1 MVFRSRSVRAWLG
14 LALLGG
20 LVLACAAPPQ
30 DHSEETEGPPLL
42 PTRSGVNVLAVSFDA
57 LRADAL
63 GTYGYSRPTSPNI
76 DRFAERS
83 IVFERAYTAAP
94 ITPTAFAAILT
105 GKLPH
110 RAFRKWKMVPGPTLG
125 KLFSDAGYA
134 TAAFMNNVNLT
145 DQRSFGQG
153 FDTYRWYRRIR
164 DEEMLE
170 EATTWLEQHSED
182 PFFAWLH
189 FNAPHA
195 PYKRRELAAHLY
207 DPSYEGRFMETTGG
221 QFTADDP
228 VDVARIRSL
237 YDGQVFFADS
247 LFGRVL
253 ELVEGLGLADDTVV
267 LLTSD
272 HGEEFKE
279 RGGFQHK
286 FLYEEIIHI
295 PLLVHFPGHLQ
306 GTRRSELV
314 SHLDLLPTLA
324 RVAGLELP
332 DDLDGLSF
340 RESPEADRAVVSEAV
355 TNRDYIAVAGLLGR
369 EKLIVQC
376 RSERGIE
383 WYDLEEDPGEQGA
396 VDPKTRLE
404 EVRRLRA
411 AMYSILGGP
420 PCAEL
425 RGSHR
430 GDPTRDLDAESI
442 EELRSLGY
450 ID

>member
-1 MVFRSRSVRAWLG
+1 MFRNRIARTWLG

-20 LVLACAAPPQ
+20 LALACAAPPQ
-30 DHSEETEGPPLL
+30 DLSDEAAGPPLL

-94 ITPTAFAAILT
+94 ITPTAFASIFT

-110 RAFRKWKMVPGPTLG
+110 RAFRKWKMVSGPTLG
-125 KLFSDAGYA
+125 SLFSDAGYA

-145 DQRSFGQG
+145 DQRNFGQG
-153 FDTYRWYRRIR
+153 FDDFHWYRRTKDR
-164 DEEMLE
+164 KMLE
-170 EATTWLEQHSED
+170 EATTWLEQHAGG

-189 FNAPHA
+189 FNSPHA
-195 PYKRRELAAHLY
+195 PYDRRELAAHLY
-207 DPSYEGRFMETTGG
+207 DPSYEGRFTETTGG

-228 VDVARIRSL
+228 EDIARIRSL
-237 YDGQVFFADS
+237 YDGEVLFADS
-247 LFGRVL
+247 LFARLL
-253 ELVEGLGLADDTVV
+253 ELVERLGLTDDTLV
-267 LLTSD
+267 LLTAD
-272 HGEEFKE
+272 HGEEFRE

-295 PLLVHFPGHLQ
+295 PLIVHFPGHLQ

-324 RVAGLELP
+324 RVADLELP

-340 RESPEADRAVVSEAV
+340 RDTPEADRAVVSEAV

-369 EKLIVQC
+369 EKLVVQC
-376 RSERGIE
+376 RAERSIR
-383 WYDLEEDPGEQGA
+383 WYDLDEDPGEELA
-396 VDPKTRLE
+396 VDPTTRLDR
-404 EVRRLRA
+404 VRRLRK
-411 AMYSILGGP
+411 AMYSALGGP
-420 PCAEL
+420 PCTEL

-442 EELRSLGY
+442 DELRSLGY